1 MEERNIYIKSAT
13 QISLQSPLSE
23 DWMTN
28 PVFPDEPFMRSQ
40 DPNFRDWLPPLESR
54 RMGKIMRRAVVT
66 ALKVMNDSGIATPD
80 AVITGTGLGCI
91 ENTELFLDQLCRE
104 GEEMLKPTYF
114 MQSTH
119 NTISS
124 LIAIKTKCHGY
135 NSTYSH
141 KSISFESALMDAF
154 TQMKLGDISTAL
166 VTGNDEM
173 TPSYFN
179 ILQRSGYVG
188 QKGQVTAG
196 EASVSLMLS
205 TEGEGALCEVEKVS
219 LAFWGQFS
227 LCSGHDTGEPS
238 PLCSLAESADAVM
251 MGYNGNQEN
260 DAVYDRL
267 KANIAHLPVLQYKN
281 LFGECYSASGLGIY
295 AAAHCL
301 KQGYAPAFMRMDGAD
316 EPMKMQRLLVVNH
329 SDGQSFS
336 GILLKKVN

>member
-54 RMGKIMRRAVVT
+54 RMGKIMRRAIVT

-154 TQMKLGDISTAL
+154 TQMKLGDISTAM

-188 QKGQVTAG
+188 QEGQVTAG
-196 EASVSLMLS
+196 EASVSMMLS
-205 TEGEGALCEVEKVS
+205 TEGKGALCEVEKVS
-219 LAFWGQFS
+219 LAF
-227 LCSGHDTGEPS
+227 GEFH
-238 PLCSLAESADAVM
+238 LEQLVDSADAVM

-267 KANIAHLPVLQYKN
+267 TADIAHLPVLQYKN
-281 LFGECYSASGLGIY
+281 IFGECYSASALGIY

-301 KQGYAPAFMRMDGAD
+301 KQGSAPAFMRMDGAD
-316 EPMKMQRLLVVNH
+316 EPMKLQRLLVVNH

-336 GILLKKVN
+336 GILLKKVD